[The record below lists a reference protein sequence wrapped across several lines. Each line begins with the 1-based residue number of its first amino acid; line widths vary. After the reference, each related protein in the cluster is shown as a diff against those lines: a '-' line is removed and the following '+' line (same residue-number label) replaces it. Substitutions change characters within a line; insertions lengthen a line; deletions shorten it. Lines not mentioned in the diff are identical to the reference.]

1 MCRRR
6 LKREVGYHEIE
17 ITIIMEQCQSFHN
30 TESCDNYM
38 NSFSHSHT
46 SSSKESVILG
56 TLNGDIVS
64 TDLAK
69 REGAKEGLGSF
80 VILIRSET
88 LKNFCE
94 NQISNDDG
102 NIREISVK
110 QVCLPRGN
118 TVEIIDPYG

>member
-1 MCRRR
+1 
-6 LKREVGYHEIE
+6 VGYHRIE
-17 ITIIMEQCQSFHN
+17 ITIIMEQYQSFHN
-30 TESCDNYM
+30 TESCDN
-38 NSFSHSHT
+38 NINCFSNNNT
-46 SSSKESVILG
+46 GSSKASVVLG

-69 REGAKEGLGSF
+69 WEGTKEVLGSF
-80 VILIRSET
+80 VFLIRSET
-88 LKNFCE
+88 LKDLCE

-102 NIREISVK
+102 SIREISIK